1 MTTKKT
7 PTAAELARREA
18 QSKNDRGE
26 VAPIH
31 VEVRGIALDFNPS
44 DLLDDYD
51 AMTALM
57 EQGRPNP
64 MLALLIPDEG
74 ERKAALDSLRDENGK
89 LRVTTVV
96 EFLTE
101 VFQASGQGN

>member
-31 VEVRGIALDFNPS
+31 VEVRGIALDFNPA

-57 EQGRPNP
+57 EQGVPTRCWPCLSPMRVSVRPP
-64 MLALLIPDEG
+64 WMCCVM
-74 ERKAALDSLRDENGK
+74 R
-89 LRVTTVV
+89 T
-96 EFLTE
+96 
-101 VFQASGQGN
+101 ASYV

>member
-26 VAPIH
+26 VGPIH
-31 VEVRGIALDFNPS
+31 IEVRGVELDFNPS

-57 EQGRPNP
+57 EEGRPNP
-64 MLALLIPDEG
+64 MLKLLFPDEG
-74 ERKAALDSLRDENGK
+74 ERKAVLDSLRDENGK
-89 LRVTTVV
+89 LRMTTVV

>member
-7 PTAAELARREA
+7 PTAAERARREA

-31 VEVRGIALDFNPS
+31 VEVRGIALDFNPA

-57 EQGRPNP
+57 EQGRPTP
-64 MLALLIPDEG
+64 MLALLIPDED
-74 ERKAALDSLRDENGK
+74 ERKAALDALRDENGK
-89 LRVTTVV
+89 LRMTTVV

-101 VFQASGQGN
+101 VFQVSGQGN

>member
-1 MTTKKT
+1 MTTKKA
-7 PTAAELARREA
+7 PAAAELARREA

-31 VEVRGIALDFNPS
+31 VEVKGIALDFNPA

-64 MLALLIPDEG
+64 MLALLFPDEG
-74 ERKAALDSLRDENGK
+74 ERQAALDSLRDENGK
-89 LRVTTVV
+89 LRMTTVV